1 MHPVA
6 TGRPAPQELKHLH
19 LALER
24 QKLSLDVLHRR
35 QAELSEAQAAPAAT
49 AANSLGPRLHDSM
62 HGPQPR
68 TKHLTRQGLESI
80 GVLCGQAFLSRL
92 HRRRFQ
98 RVLSQHPLSR
108 SSVGLEALMQTPELA
123 VNIAAFAG
131 PGIVQATLQAGHALC
146 HGVALCHSELD
157 RLFPCSIYLIGG
169 AGASNGKPLRSVER
183 FRPDLGESSRCAAMR
198 VPRAVGL
205 SQLLFA
211 SKGGRRPSRGGVE
224 V

>member
-1 MHPVA
+1 MA
-6 TGRPAPQELKHLH
+6 EELKHLH

-35 QAELSEAQAAPAAT
+35 QAELSEENAA
-49 AANSLGPRLHDSM
+49 LRDC
-62 HGPQPR
+62 
-68 TKHLTRQGLESI
+68 LESI

-131 PGIVQATLQAGHALC
+131 PRSSATSGLALC
-146 HGVALCHSELD
+146 KQHCKRVMPCAMEW
-157 RLFPCSIYLIGG
+157 LFVTLSWI
-169 AGASNGKPLRSVER
+169 ASSP
-183 FRPDLGESSRCAAMR
+183 A
-198 VPRAVGL
+198 
-205 SQLLFA
+205 
-211 SKGGRRPSRGGVE
+211 PSTS
-224 V
+224 